1 MDQLERFM
9 NENKGDLEYEEL
21 FTEMY
26 VELNI
31 SMKMTKVFLNYNRYF
46 TAFYKRL
53 SLCVSSGG

>member
-26 VELNI
+26 VYSYYIYENDETLCFFCI
-31 SMKMTKVFLNYNRYF
+31 SDILIFVF
-46 TAFYKRL
+46 
-53 SLCVSSGG
+53 G